1 MPNHY
6 DAIVIGAGHNGL
18 TCACYLARAGLKVLV
33 LEQYHTVGGMTVTEE
48 ETLPGFWSDIHASG
62 YQLANLS
69 PVPSELGLLDRYEL
83 IEPEIPFSH
92 AFPDGNVIS
101 VHRDIEKTV
110 AEIAR
115 YSVKDGATWRA
126 LMHQFLA
133 QKDAIT
139 AAMFS
144 PPPSFPAA
152 AAEFAASPAG
162 MEAYRFSMQSVRSW
176 ADQTLESEATKTLF
190 GSFATFLGAS
200 PDDAGGA
207 QLGWLFASV
216 LQNAG
221 NNLVKGGMHRVTL
234 AMADDLRAHGGEIR
248 TNALVQ
254 KILGDAKRATAVCL
268 TSGEEISA
276 AELIVSNIDP
286 GHLVNDLLGREMV
299 GAEIVDKMKLY
310 EWGDSV
316 FVMFVALESPVSYK
330 AGPAARQS
338 AHVHLTEPS
347 LDFISR
353 VYLQCRGG
361 ALPSAPMIVSWN
373 DSAIDP
379 SRAPA
384 GKALMKFVVLSV
396 PYVITGDATGKIA
409 ARTWDEAREPYAD
422 YLIEL
427 ITANY
432 IPDLKAKILKRVA
445 HSPVDISRKIISAVR
460 GTLGHREDDDLRHV
474 DADLEAHAAGAHV
487 VERGAHPRPARPL
500 AGKDHRFATRPAEHE
515 PRACDVRRD
524 DDGARVPDVIAE
536 PGHVGVVAEVLQRRL
551 CHPNLGLRSRPGVRG
566 RRAAGEHDDGG
577 NRRAEEPLRGA
588 ALNRA

>member
-1 MPNHY
+1 MRAAWHPAHSEQLKNSPAHLNMPHHY
-6 DAIVIGAGHNGL
+6 DAIIIGAGHNGL

-69 PVPSELGLLDRYEL
+69 PVPNELGLLDRYDL

-92 AFPDGNVIS
+92 AFPDGDLIS
-101 VHRDIEKTV
+101 VHRDIGKTV

-115 YSVKDGATWRA
+115 YSAKDAERWRA
-126 LMHQFLA
+126 LMNQFLL
-133 QKDAIT
+133 QKDAIS

-144 PPPSFPAA
+144 PPPSFPVA

-176 ADQTLESEATKTLF
+176 ANQTLESEATRTLF

-207 QLGWLFASV
+207 ELGWLFASV

-234 AMADDLRAHGGEIR
+234 ALADDLRTHGGEIR
-248 TNALVQ
+248 TSALVE
-254 KILGDAKRATAVCL
+254 KILGDPKRATAVRL
-268 TSGEEISA
+268 ASREEVSA
-276 AELIVSNIDP
+276 GGLIVSNIDP
-286 GHLVNDLLGREMV
+286 AHLVVHLLGKEMV
-299 GAEIVDKMKLY
+299 GQEILDKMKQY

-316 FVMFVALESPVSYK
+316 FVIFVALESPVNYK
-330 AGPAARQS
+330 AGSAARQS

-347 LDFISR
+347 LDFLSR
-353 VYLQCRGG
+353 VYLECRGG

-384 GKALMKFVVLSV
+384 DKGLMKFVVLSV
-396 PYVITGDATGKIA
+396 PYVIIGDATGKVP

-422 YLIEL
+422 YLIDL

-432 IPDLKAKILKRVA
+432 IPDLKPKILKRIA

-460 GTLGHREDDDLRHV
+460 GTLGQGAFLPYQSGSLRPIPELGQYKTPVPNVYLCGSGSHPGPGV
-474 DADLEAHAAGAHV
+474 SMAPGRNAAQ
-487 VERGAHPRPARPL
+487 
-500 AGKDHRFATRPAEHE
+500 
-515 PRACDVRRD
+515 
-524 DDGARVPDVIAE
+524 VIF
-536 PGHVGVVAEVLQRRL
+536 GD
-551 CHPNLGLRSRPGVRG
+551 LGLDFRSVTSM
-566 RRAAGEHDDGG
+566 RR
-577 NRRAEEPLRGA
+577 
-588 ALNRA
+588 

>member
-1 MPNHY
+1 MAATY
-6 DAIVIGAGHNGL
+6 DAVVIGAGHNGL
-18 TCACYLARAGLKVLV
+18 TCACYLAKAGLKVLV

-69 PVPSELGLLDRYEL
+69 PVPHELDLLDRYEL

-92 AFPDGNVIS
+92 AFPDGDIIS
-101 VHRDIEKTV
+101 VHRDIERTV
-110 AEIAR
+110 ADIAR
-115 YSVKDGATWRA
+115 YSRKDAETWRT
-126 LMHQFLA
+126 LMNRFLA
-133 QKDAIT
+133 EKQAIT

-144 PPPSFPAA
+144 PPLPFPKA
-152 AAEFAASPAG
+152 AAEFAGSPAG

-176 ADQTLESEATKTLF
+176 ANQTLEAEATKTLF

-207 QLGWLFASV
+207 ELGWLFASV

-234 AMADDLRAHGGEIR
+234 ALAEHLQAHGGEIR
-248 TNALVQ
+248 TNAHVE
-254 KILGDAKRATAVCL
+254 KILGDAKRATAVRL
-268 TSGEEISA
+268 TSGEEIRSGQ
-276 AELIVSNIDP
+276 LIVSNIDP
-286 GHLVNDLLGREMV
+286 GHLVKDLLGTAMV
-299 GAEIVDKMKLY
+299 GETIIHKMQQY
-310 EWGDSV
+310 ELGDSV
-316 FVMFVALESPVSYK
+316 FVMFVALESPINYK

-347 LDFISR
+347 LDFFAR

-384 GKALMKFVVLSV
+384 DKALMKFVVLSV
-396 PYVITGDATGKIA
+396 PYVITGDATGKVQR
-409 ARTWDEAREPYAD
+409 RTWHEAREPYAD
-422 YLIEL
+422 YLIDL

-460 GTLGHREDDDLRHV
+460 GTLGHGAFLPYQSGSLRPIPELGQYKTPVPNVYLCSSGSHPGPGV
-474 DADLEAHAAGAHV
+474 SMAPGRNAAQ
-487 VERGAHPRPARPL
+487 
-500 AGKDHRFATRPAEHE
+500 
-515 PRACDVRRD
+515 
-524 DDGARVPDVIAE
+524 VIF
-536 PGHVGVVAEVLQRRL
+536 GD
-551 CHPNLGLRSRPGVRG
+551 LGLDFRSVTSRTS
-566 RRAAGEHDDGG
+566 
-577 NRRAEEPLRGA
+577 
-588 ALNRA
+588 AL

>member
-1 MPNHY
+1 MPHRF
-6 DAIVIGAGHNGL
+6 DAIIIGAGHNGL

-33 LEQYHTVGGMTVTEE
+33 LEQYHTVGGMTVTEQ

-69 PVPSELGLLDRYEL
+69 PVPNELGLLSRYEL
-83 IEPEIPFSH
+83 IEPEFPFSH
-92 AFPDGNVIS
+92 AFPDGDIIS
-101 VHRDIEKTV
+101 VNRDIEKTV

-115 YSVKDGATWRA
+115 YSVKDGNAWRA
-126 LMHQFLA
+126 FMQQFLA
-133 QKDAIT
+133 QKDRIT

-144 PPPSFPAA
+144 PPPSFPKAA
-152 AAEFAASPAG
+152 AKFAASPAG

-176 ADQTLESEATKTLF
+176 ADQTLESETTKTLF

-207 QLGWLFASV
+207 ELGWLFASV

-234 AMADDLRAHGGEIR
+234 ALAEDLRAHGGEIR
-248 TNALVQ
+248 TNALAE
-254 KILGDAKRATAVCL
+254 KILGDPKRATAVRL
-268 TSGEEISA
+268 SNGEEIA
-276 AELIVSNIDP
+276 AGELIVSNIDP
-286 GHLVNDLLGREMV
+286 GHLIIDLLGTKMV
-299 GAEIVDKMKLY
+299 GPDIVDKMKLY

-316 FVMFVALESPVSYK
+316 FVMFVALESPVNYK
-330 AGPAARQS
+330 AGSAARQS

-347 LDFISR
+347 LDFFAR

-361 ALPSAPMIVSWN
+361 LLPAAPMIVSWN

-379 SRAPA
+379 SRAPV

-396 PYVITGDATGKIA
+396 PYVINGDATGKVP

-422 YLIEL
+422 YLIDL

-432 IPDLKAKILKRVA
+432 IPDLKAKILKRVV

-460 GTLGHREDDDLRHV
+460 GTLGQGAFLPYQSGSLRPIPELGQYKTPVSNVYLCSSGSHPGPGV
-474 DADLEAHAAGAHV
+474 SMAPGRNAAQ
-487 VERGAHPRPARPL
+487 
-500 AGKDHRFATRPAEHE
+500 
-515 PRACDVRRD
+515 
-524 DDGARVPDVIAE
+524 VIF
-536 PGHVGVVAEVLQRRL
+536 GD
-551 CHPNLGLRSRPGVRG
+551 LGLDFT
-566 RRAAGEHDDGG
+566 RATSGS
-577 NRRAEEPLRGA
+577 
-588 ALNRA
+588 

>member
-1 MPNHY
+1 
-6 DAIVIGAGHNGL
+6 
-18 TCACYLARAGLKVLV
+18 
-33 LEQYHTVGGMTVTEE
+33 
-48 ETLPGFWSDIHASG
+48 
-62 YQLANLS
+62 
-69 PVPSELGLLDRYEL
+69 
-83 IEPEIPFSH
+83 
-92 AFPDGNVIS
+92 
-101 VHRDIEKTV
+101 
-110 AEIAR
+110 
-115 YSVKDGATWRA
+115 
-126 LMHQFLA
+126 
-133 QKDAIT
+133 
-139 AAMFS
+139 
-144 PPPSFPAA
+144 
-152 AAEFAASPAG
+152 

-207 QLGWLFASV
+207 QLGWLVCLSSAKR
-216 LQNAG
+216 G

-234 AMADDLRAHGGEIR
+234 AMADDIRAHGGEIR

-254 KILGDAKRATAVCL
+254 KILGDAKRATAVRL

-276 AELIVSNIDP
+276 SELIVSNIDP

-299 GAEIVDKMKLY
+299 GAEIVDKMTLY

-353 VYLQCRGG
+353 VYLECRGG

-396 PYVITGDATGKIA
+396 PYVITGDATGKIP

-432 IPDLKAKILKRVA
+432 IPDLKAKILKAGRPFTR
-445 HSPVDISRKIISAVR
+445 SISRAKSLAPVR
-460 GTLGHREDDDLRHV
+460 GTLGQGAFLPYQSGPLRPIPELGQYRTPV
-474 DADLEAHAAGAHV
+474 PNVYLCSSGS
-487 VERGAHPRPARPL
+487 HP
-500 AGKDHRFATRPAEHE
+500 G
-515 PRACDVRRD
+515 
-524 DDGARVPDVIAE
+524 
-536 PGHVGVVAEVLQRRL
+536 
-551 CHPNLGLRSRPGVRG
+551 PGVSMAPG
-566 RRAAGEHDDGG
+566 RNAAQVIFVTWDWILHA
-577 NRRAEEPLRGA
+577 RSQTL
-588 ALNRA
+588 

>member
-1 MPNHY
+1 MRAAWHSARWEQLEISPAHLSMPNHY

-33 LEQYHTVGGMTVTEE
+33 LEQYHVVGGMTITEE

-69 PVPSELGLLDRYEL
+69 PVPNELRLLDRYEL

-92 AFPDGNVIS
+92 AFPEGDIIS
-101 VHRDIEKTV
+101 VHRDIETTV

-115 YSVKDGATWRA
+115 YSANDGDMWRV

-133 QKDAIT
+133 HKDAIA

-144 PPPSFPAA
+144 PPASFPAA
-152 AAEFAASPAG
+152 AAQFAASPAG

-176 ADQTLESEATKTLF
+176 ANQTLESEATKTLF

-207 QLGWLFASV
+207 ELGWLFASV

-234 AMADDLRAHGGEIR
+234 ALADDLRAHGGEIR
-248 TNALVQ
+248 TSQLVQ
-254 KILGDAKRATAVCL
+254 KILGDAKRATAVRL
-268 TSGEEISA
+268 ASGEEIPA

-286 GHLVNDLLGREMV
+286 AHLVIHLLGKEMV
-299 GAEIVDKMKLY
+299 GQEILDKMIQY

-316 FVMFVALESPVSYK
+316 FVMFVALESPVNYK

-347 LDFISR
+347 LGFFSR
-353 VYLQCRGG
+353 VYLECRGG
-361 ALPSAPMIVSWN
+361 LLPAAPMIVSWN

-396 PYVITGDATGKIA
+396 PYVITGDATGKVP
-409 ARTWDEAREPYAD
+409 ARSWDEAREPYAD
-422 YLIEL
+422 YLIDL

-432 IPDLKAKILKRVA
+432 IPDLKPKILKRVA

-460 GTLGHREDDDLRHV
+460 GTLGQGAFLPYQSGSLRPIPELGQYKTPVPNVYLCSSGSHPGPGV
-474 DADLEAHAAGAHV
+474 SMAPGRNAAQVIFADLG
-487 VERGAHPRPARPL
+487 L
-500 AGKDHRFATRPAEHE
+500 DFTRAIS
-515 PRACDVRRD
+515 
-524 DDGARVPDVIAE
+524 GF
-536 PGHVGVVAEVLQRRL
+536 
-551 CHPNLGLRSRPGVRG
+551 
-566 RRAAGEHDDGG
+566 
-577 NRRAEEPLRGA
+577 
-588 ALNRA
+588 

>member
-1 MPNHY
+1 MPHHY
-6 DAIVIGAGHNGL
+6 DAIIIGAGHNGL

-69 PVPSELGLLDRYEL
+69 PVPNELGLLDRYEL

-92 AFPDGNVIS
+92 AFPDGNLIS

-115 YSVKDGATWRA
+115 YSVKDGETWRA

-207 QLGWLFASV
+207 ELGWLFASV

-234 AMADDLRAHGGEIR
+234 ALAEDLQAHGGEIR
-248 TNALVQ
+248 TNALVE
-254 KILGDAKRATAVCL
+254 KILGDAKRATAVRL

-276 AELIVSNIDP
+276 GELIVSNIDP
-286 GHLVNDLLGREMV
+286 GHLITDLLGAEMV

-316 FVMFVALESPVSYK
+316 FVMFVALESPVNYK

-347 LDFISR
+347 LDFFSR

-396 PYVITGDATGKIA
+396 PYVITGDATGKIP

-422 YLIEL
+422 YLIDL

-460 GTLGHREDDDLRHV
+460 GTLGQGAFLPYQSGSLRPIPELGQYKTPVPNVYLCSSGSHPGPGV
-474 DADLEAHAAGAHV
+474 SMAPGRNAAQ
-487 VERGAHPRPARPL
+487 
-500 AGKDHRFATRPAEHE
+500 
-515 PRACDVRRD
+515 
-524 DDGARVPDVIAE
+524 VIF
-536 PGHVGVVAEVLQRRL
+536 GD
-551 CHPNLGLRSRPGVRG
+551 LGLDFKSVVSG
-566 RRAAGEHDDGG
+566 DC
-577 NRRAEEPLRGA
+577 
-588 ALNRA
+588 